1 MNTIN
6 NLDISGENIL
16 VRKDANQ
23 YKYNFSSY
31 TITGEKI
38 IEMYLNHE
46 KTFRTYFANNDTITY
61 SDVMSI
67 YKKQNVICYG
77 DNLIYYSMLKYL
89 NSIQIKQT
97 IEIEKCGYVLSI
109 WGSNYYHFITEE
121 IPNLIKLSLYDPS
134 LPIII
139 NTNNK
144 YIEEFLE
151 LLKFKIKNPIIK
163 NDPSVL
169 YKIKECYITNISLS
183 GKPSCHEL
191 LLAKNLLEE
200 NLFLT
205 PESSSEIG
213 IIIKRA
219 EHERKIINHD
229 EMVFYLRT
237 KYPTIEWIEFDSS
250 AKLSVTET
258 IKLFNRA
265 KIIIGPHGAGLTNM
279 LFAKKGITIIEIMP
293 YSDPNEC
300 YHHLTNMLE
309 HKYNCIVLEDSGKMN
324 GKQMKIKMEYLDKI
338 LNISA

>member
-16 VRKDANQ
+16 VCKDANQ

-77 DNLIYYSMLKYL
+77 DNLIYYSILKYL
-89 NSIQIKQT
+89 NPVQIKQT

-121 IPNLIKLSLYDPS
+121 LPNLIKLSLYDPS

-144 YIEEFLE
+144 YIEELLD

-163 NDPSVL
+163 NDPSIL

-200 NLFLT
+200 NSLLKQ
-205 PESSSEIG
+205 ESSSEIG
-213 IIIKRA
+213 IIIKRT

-237 KYPTIEWIEFDSS
+237 KYPTIEWIEFQS
-250 AKLSVTET
+250 LSVIET

-279 LFAKKGITIIEIMP
+279 LFAKKGIKIIEIMP

-338 LNISA
+338 INKIKNF

>member
-67 YKKQNVICYG
+67 YKKQNIICYG
-77 DNLIYYSMLKYL
+77 DNLIYYSILKYL
-89 NSIQIKQT
+89 NPIQIKQT

-121 IPNLIKLSLYDPS
+121 LPNLIKLSLYDTS

-144 YIEEFLE
+144 YIIEFLE
-151 LLKFKIKNPIIK
+151 LVKFKIKNPVIK
-163 NDPSVL
+163 NDPSIL
-169 YKIKECYITNISLS
+169 YKIKECYITNLSLS

-200 NLFLT
+200 NTLLKQK
-205 PESSSEIG
+205 SSSEIG
-213 IIIKRA
+213 IIIKRT

-237 KYPTIEWIEFDSS
+237 KYPSIEWIEFDS
-250 AKLSVTET
+250 LSVVET

-279 LFAKKGITIIEIMP
+279 LFAKKGITVIEIMP

-309 HKYNCIVLEDSGKMN
+309 HKYNCIVLEDSGKIN
-324 GKQMKIKMEYLDKI
+324 EKQMKIKMEYLDKI
-338 LNISA
+338 LNISDNIS

>member
-6 NLDISGENIL
+6 NLDITGENIL

-144 YIEEFLE
+144 YIEELLD

-163 NDPSVL
+163 NDPSIL
-169 YKIKECYITNISLS
+169 YKIKECYMTNVSLS
-183 GKPSCHEL
+183 GKPSRHEL
-191 LLAKNLLEE
+191 LFTKNLLEE

-229 EMVFYLRT
+229 EMVLYLRT

-250 AKLSVTET
+250 AKLSVIET

>member
-16 VRKDANQ
+16 VCKDANQ

-77 DNLIYYSMLKYL
+77 DNLIYYSILKYL
-89 NSIQIKQT
+89 NPVQIKQT

-121 IPNLIKLSLYDPS
+121 LPNLIKLSLYDPS

-144 YIEEFLE
+144 YIEELLD

-163 NDPSVL
+163 NDPSIL

-200 NLFLT
+200 NSLLKQ
-205 PESSSEIG
+205 ESSSEIG
-213 IIIKRA
+213 IIIKRT

-237 KYPTIEWIEFDSS
+237 KYPTIEWIEFQS
-250 AKLSVTET
+250 LSVIET

-279 LFAKKGITIIEIMP
+279 LFAKKGIKIIEIMP

-338 LNISA
+338 LNKIKNF

>member
-1 MNTIN
+1 MTTIN
-6 NLDISGENIL
+6 NVDISGENIL

-31 TITGEKI
+31 KITGDKI
-38 IEMYLNHE
+38 VEMYLNHE

-61 SDVMSI
+61 YDVMTI
-67 YKKQNVICYG
+67 YKKQNIICYG

-89 NSIQIKQT
+89 NSSLIKQT

-121 IPNLIKLSLYDPS
+121 LPNLIKLSLYDQS

-139 NTNNK
+139 NTNYK
-144 YIEEFLE
+144 YIKGLLE
-151 LLKFKIKNPIIK
+151 MLEIKNPIIK
-163 NDPSVL
+163 NDPSIL
-169 YKIKECYITNISLS
+169 YKIKECYITNVSLS
-183 GKPSCHEL
+183 GKPSQHEL
-191 LLAKNLLEE
+191 FVVKEYLQKNLLL
-200 NLFLT
+200 NQ
-205 PESSSEIG
+205 ESYSEIG
-213 IIIKRA
+213 IIIKRT

-237 KYPTIEWIEFDSS
+237 KYPTIEWIEFDS
-250 AKLSVTET
+250 LTILET

-279 LFAKKGITIIEIMP
+279 LFAKKGCKIIEIMP

-309 HKYNCIVLEDSGKMN
+309 HNYNCIVLEDSGKTN
-324 GKQMKIKMEYLDKI
+324 GKQMKIKMEYLDKF
-338 LNISA
+338 LSNL